1 MFLKKSKKNYKGKV
15 YETYALTESYR
26 EESKVKHRHIA
37 NLGPLTPE
45 QAQRIRLVLKD
56 QQIENVFVGQLSDVV
71 AKKHY
76 RFLDVAVL
84 DDFWQHF
91 DLDCIFPDLP
101 YAEAMAV
108 NRCLEPKS
116 KINIKDW
123 IDKTVLPRL
132 QQYQYHDDS
141 DYGIYRALDK
151 IAERESE
158 LQEHLYQ
165 KYQQLGIITQN
176 TIFYDITSS
185 YFEGTKCILASYG
198 YSRDH
203 RPDRQQIVIA
213 LVVTPDGYPLYWQ
226 VMPGNTQ
233 DVTTVEDLL
242 TVLKKRFSIKHCLLV
257 FDRGM
262 VSGDNLKAIAQKKF
276 TYVSALDKDEIP
288 GLGFVEP
295 EFQGLLKEN
304 WQENLLSQGFKAY
317 DQNLF
322 YREHFHQNIRYVLA
336 FNRYLYLEQQKNRKE
351 RLKKAK
357 EYIATLNKELGKAQK
372 SRNQKTTEHKL
383 EKKLRK
389 WNMHK
394 IFSWELEPL
403 DISVPTPKGK
413 EKKVH
418 SFGVLYTVDE
428 EKLKEQER
436 LDGILCFLTNEPPEN
451 LSSEQ
456 VIGYYRRKNK
466 VEDAFREIKC
476 YLHLRPF
483 HLTREK
489 RVRAHVT
496 ICVLGYLLLNAL
508 EEKLNQSDQ
517 PQSGPCALEMF
528 RQCQLNR
535 IAPKKSDTFV
545 ESITEVTDEQAEL
558 LENIGLKYLVEKN
571 YLDKIVEYS
580 TM

>member
-1 MFLKKSKKNYKGKV
+1 MFLKKSKKTYKGKV

-26 EESKVKHRHIA
+26 EENKVKHRHIT
-37 NLGPLTPE
+37 NLGPLTTE
-45 QAQRIRLVLKD
+45 QAQRIRLVLKA
-56 QQIENVFVGQLSDVV
+56 QQIEGVFVGHLSDVV
-71 AKKHY
+71 AKIHY

-84 DDFWQHF
+84 DDFWQQF
-91 DLDCIFPDLP
+91 NLDNVFPDLP
-101 YAEAMAV
+101 YAEAMAI

-116 KINIKDW
+116 KINIRDW
-123 IDKTVLPRL
+123 TDKTVLPRL
-132 QQYQYHDDS
+132 QKYEYND
-141 DYGIYRALDK
+141 DYGVYRALDA
-151 IAERESE
+151 IADRESE
-158 LQEHLYQ
+158 LQQHLYQ
-165 KYQQLGIITQN
+165 TYQQLGIIIRN

-233 DVTTVEDLL
+233 DVTTVEGLVS
-242 TVLKKRFSIKHCLLV
+242 VLQKRFGIEQCLLV

-262 VSGDNLKAIAQKKF
+262 VSGDNLKAIAEKKF

-295 EFQGLLKEN
+295 EFPSLLAENWKEN
-304 WQENLLSQGFKAY
+304 ILAHGFEVY
-317 DQNLF
+317 DQNLL
-322 YREHFHQNIRYVLA
+322 YREHFHKNMRYLLA
-336 FNRYLYLEQQKNRKE
+336 FNRNLYQDQQKNRQECLQKT
-351 RLKKAK
+351 K
-357 EYIATLNKELGKAQK
+357 EYIANCNKELGQARK
-372 SRNQKTTEHKL
+372 SRNQKTTECKIETH
-383 EKKLRK
+383 LRK

-394 IFSWELEPL
+394 VLSWELEPAVITVP
-403 DISVPTPKGK
+403 ISKGN
-413 EKKVH
+413 EKKVN
-418 SFGVLYTVDE
+418 SFRVLYTIDE
-428 EKLKEQER
+428 DKLKEQER

-466 VEDAFREIKC
+466 IEDAFREIKS
-476 YLHLRPF
+476 YLRLRPF

-489 RVRAHVT
+489 RVKAHVT

-508 EEKLNQSDQ
+508 EEKLNQFAQ
-517 PQSGPCALEMF
+517 PQSGPSALEIF
-528 RQCQLNR
+528 RQCLLNR
-535 IAPKKSDTFV
+535 IGPQKSDTFV

-558 LENIGLKYLVEKN
+558 LKSLGMEQLIENN
-571 YLDKIVEYS
+571 YLSKILEYS

>member
-1 MFLKKSKKNYKGKV
+1 MFLKKSRKTYKGKV

-37 NLGPLTPE
+37 NLGPLTSE
-45 QAQRIRLVLKD
+45 QAQRIRLVLKA

-84 DDFWQHF
+84 DHFWQYFH
-91 DLDCIFPDLP
+91 LDNIFLDLP

-116 KINIKDW
+116 KINIRNW

-132 QQYQYHDDS
+132 QTYEYNDDS
-141 DYGIYRALDK
+141 DYGIYRALDS
-151 IAERESE
+151 IADRESD

-165 KYQQLGIITQN
+165 KYQQLGIITQI

-242 TVLKKRFSIKHCLLV
+242 TVLKKRFAIKHCLLV

-288 GLGFVEP
+288 GFGFVEP
-295 EFQGLLKEN
+295 EFQSFLKEN
-304 WQENLLSQGFKAY
+304 WQENLLTHGFTVY
-317 DQNLF
+317 DRNLF
-322 YREHFHQNIRYVLA
+322 YREHIHQNTRYVLA
-336 FNRYLYLEQQKNRKE
+336 FNRHLYLEQQQNRKN

-357 EYIATLNKELGKAQK
+357 EYIATLNKELRKAQK
-372 SRNQKTTEHKL
+372 SRNQKTTERKI
-383 EKKLRK
+383 ENQLRK

-403 DISVPTPKGK
+403 AIIFPTPKGN
-413 EKKVH
+413 EKKIN
-418 SFGVLYTVDE
+418 SFRVLYTINE

-436 LDGILCFLTNEPPEN
+436 LDGILCFLTNELQEN

-466 VEDAFREIKC
+466 IEDAFREIKS
-476 YLHLRPF
+476 YLRLRPF

-508 EEKLNQSDQ
+508 EEKLNQSAK
-517 PQSGPCALEMF
+517 PQSGPATLEIF

-545 ESITEVTDEQAEL
+545 ESITEVTNEQVEL
-558 LENIGLKYLVEKN
+558 LDNLGLK
-571 YLDKIVEYS
+571 
-580 TM
+580 

>member
-1 MFLKKSKKNYKGKV
+1 MFLKKSKKTYNGKV

-26 EESKVKHRHIA
+26 EGSKVKHRHIA

-45 QAQRIRLVLKD
+45 QAQRIRLVLKA
-56 QQIENVFVGQLSDVV
+56 QQIENVFVGHLSDVV

-84 DDFWQHF
+84 DHIWQQF
-91 DLDCIFPDLP
+91 ALDNIFPDLP

-116 KINIKDW
+116 KINIRDW
-123 IDKTVLPRL
+123 TNKTVLPRL
-132 QQYQYHDDS
+132 QKYEYND
-141 DYGIYRALDK
+141 DYGVYRALDA
-151 IAERESE
+151 IADRESE

-165 KYQQLGIITQN
+165 RYRQLGIISQN

-203 RPDRQQIVIA
+203 RPDPQQIVIA

-242 TVLKKRFSIKHCLLV
+242 TVLQKRFGIEQCLLV

-262 VSGDNLKAIAQKKF
+262 VSGDNLKAIAEKNF
-276 TYVSALDKDEIP
+276 TYVSALDKDEIS

-295 EFQGLLKEN
+295 EFPSLLAEN
-304 WQENLLSQGFKAY
+304 WKENLLARGFEVY
-317 DQNLF
+317 DQNLL
-322 YREHFHQNIRYVLA
+322 YREHFYKNMRYLLA
-336 FNRYLYLEQQKNRKE
+336 FNRNLYQDQQKNRKE
-351 RLKKAK
+351 RLQKAK
-357 EYIATLNKELGKAQK
+357 EYIATCNKELEQTQK
-372 SRNQKTTEHKL
+372 SRNQKTTERKIENHLK
-383 EKKLRK
+383 K

-394 IFSWELEPL
+394 VFSWELEPAV
-403 DISVPTPKGK
+403 ITVPTPKGN
-413 EKKVH
+413 EKKVN
-418 SFGVLYTVDE
+418 SFRVLYTIDE
-428 EKLKEQER
+428 KKLKEQER
-436 LDGILCFLTNEPPEN
+436 LDGILCFLTNESPEN

-466 VEDAFREIKC
+466 IEDAFREIKS
-476 YLHLRPF
+476 YLRLRPF

-489 RVRAHVT
+489 RVKAHVT

-508 EEKLNQSDQ
+508 EEKLYQSAQ
-517 PQSGPCALEMF
+517 LQSGPSALEIF

-558 LENIGLKYLVEKN
+558 LKSLGLEQLVEEKYLS
-571 YLDKIVEYS
+571 KILEYS